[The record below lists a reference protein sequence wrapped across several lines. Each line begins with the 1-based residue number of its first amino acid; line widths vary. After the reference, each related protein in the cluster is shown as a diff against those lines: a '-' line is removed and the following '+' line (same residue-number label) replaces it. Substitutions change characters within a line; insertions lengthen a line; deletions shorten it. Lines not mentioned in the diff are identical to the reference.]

1 MAAPP
6 LHPPVA
12 SRAGKIAVQ
21 AQMRNAVKAQPGAL
35 FAVVGAQAQQRRLAA
50 QRQFEQMPVVKAR
63 RFRERRLP
71 CLRQRGAHARFLG
84 EQRLVRLRGGKVAGG
99 ERFQIALFH
108 GFFSFRGRAWA
119 AHRSNSFPWS
129 KPRGF
134 HVSSGRL
141 DQTAWRIFSPA

>member
-63 RFRERRLP
+63 RFRERRPP
-71 CLRQRGAHARFLG
+71 CFRQRGAHARFLG
-84 EQRLVRLRGGKVAGG
+84 YQRLVRLRGGKVAGG

-108 GFFSFRGRAWA
+108 GFFSFRA
-119 AHRSNSFPWS
+119 ALRSSLWP
-129 KPRGF
+129 
-134 HVSSGRL
+134 SSGPRSL
-141 DQTAWRIFSPA
+141 PFPHRGVPG

>member
-50 QRQFEQMPVVKAR
+50 QRQFEQMPGVKAR

-71 CLRQRGAHARFLG
+71 CLR
-84 EQRLVRLRGGKVAGG
+84 
-99 ERFQIALFH
+99 
-108 GFFSFRGRAWA
+108 
-119 AHRSNSFPWS
+119 
-129 KPRGF
+129 
-134 HVSSGRL
+134 
-141 DQTAWRIFSPA
+141 

>member
-21 AQMRNAVKAQPGAL
+21 AQVRNAVKAQPGAL

-50 QRQFEQMPVVKAR
+50 QRQFKQMPVVKAR

-71 CLRQRGAHARFLG
+71 CLRQRGAHARFFG
-84 EQRLVRLRGGKVAGG
+84 YQRLVRLRGGKAAGG

-108 GFFSFRGRAWA
+108 GFFSFRAALRGRAW
-119 AHRSNSFPWS
+119 P
-129 KPRGF
+129 
-134 HVSSGRL
+134 SSGPRSL
-141 DQTAWRIFSPA
+141 PFPHKGVPG